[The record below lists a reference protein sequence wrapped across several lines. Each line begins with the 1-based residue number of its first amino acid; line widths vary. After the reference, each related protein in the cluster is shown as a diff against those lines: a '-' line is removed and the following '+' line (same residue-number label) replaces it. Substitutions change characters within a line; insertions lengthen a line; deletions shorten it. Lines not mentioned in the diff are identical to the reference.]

1 MHKNYNFSSLIPKLS
16 LFLLAIVGC
25 FIFRDYG
32 ISTDEQQ
39 SRLVGSISLDYIAN
53 LFNISFLLNGAA
65 PLSNPTDVFLN
76 FKDRDYGVAFE
87 LPAEFLIKIF
97 QIESSANAY
106 YFRHGLTFLVFLGGV
121 CAVYALAKKRY
132 SDWRWG
138 LVAAT
143 FLVFSPRIFGDAF
156 YNDKDLVFMS
166 LFVIGI
172 NTMINLINKP
182 SIKTVIWHALACAIA
197 IDSRIMASIIPLATI
212 CVIGI
217 QILKRDQL
225 SKEYLKLLPIF
236 LIILCIFIYLSWPWL
251 WADPVTNFLQ
261 AFKNMSRF
269 RWSGFMFFMGDII
282 NGANVPWTY
291 IPVWLSVTTPPIYL
305 VFFVIG
311 CALTIKT
318 VLHRRLSLWSNS
330 SELQDVVTLGFFFAP
345 LIAVIAL
352 NSILY
357 NGWRHLYFIY
367 PAFILVSTHGL
378 YSLLIWAKSRCILKR
393 VILILVAISIA
404 WTGVWMIRNHPYQYL
419 YFNVLAKNWVKNFD
433 LDYWGVAYKRPLQK
447 ILEKHPDQT
456 VIVFNYMSG
465 QHAWGY
471 WQIPYWENTFLLS
484 KSDQK
489 RIDGTRSEQ
498 CSDFV
503 ITSLAGNA
511 HQYSQRKDFSLFDE
525 IKVDGKVIYATY
537 KRNTPIS
544 EIHPKYNVPIYF
556 SNIATQCFLK
566 KGWVQNPE
574 DWGVWS
580 VGNEAIIELAIPINS
595 RELKLNLRAFVNA
608 KQPNQEVIIEIDN
621 EKSLHFSL
629 NKFDENSINLLIPD
643 SARKKGVMRMKIDIP
658 KAVSPKSMGISDDD
672 RTLGI
677 GLLSAVFF

>member
-1 MHKNYNFSSLIPKLS
+1 MKLSAWIPKLC
-16 LFLLAIVGC
+16 LLLLALVGC
-25 FIFRDYG
+25 FVFRDYG

-39 SRLVGSISLDYIAN
+39 SRLVGNTSLDYIAN
-53 LFNISFLLNGAA
+53 LFNISFLLNGAT
-65 PLSNPTDVFLN
+65 PLLNPTDVFLN

-87 LPAEFLIKIF
+87 LPAELLIKIF

-106 YFRHGLTFLVFLGGV
+106 YFRHALTFLVFLGGV

-138 LVAAT
+138 LVAAA

-172 NTMINLINKP
+172 YTLINLINSP
-182 SIKTVIWHALACAIA
+182 SIKTAVLHALACTIA

-212 CVIGI
+212 FVIGV
-217 QILKRDQL
+217 QILKRDKF
-225 SKEYLKLLPIF
+225 SKEYLKLLPIYLTALF
-236 LIILCIFIYLSWPWL
+236 IFIYISWPWL

-282 NGANVPWTY
+282 NGANVPWNY

-305 VFFVIG
+305 VFFIIG
-311 CALTIKT
+311 CVLTIKNI
-318 VLHRRLSLWSNS
+318 LQRRPVLWSNS
-330 SELQDVVTLGFFFAP
+330 SELQDVVVLGFFFAP
-345 LIAVIAL
+345 LIAVISL
-352 NSILY
+352 HSILY

-367 PAFILVSTHGL
+367 PAFVLVSIHGL
-378 YSLLIWAKSRCILKR
+378 YSLLVWAKSRRMLER
-393 VILILVAISIA
+393 MILISVGTSIA
-404 WTGVWMIRNHPYQYL
+404 WTGAWMIRNHPYQYL
-419 YFNVLAKNWVKNFD
+419 YFNVFAKNWVKNFD
-433 LDYWGVAYKRPLQK
+433 VDYWGVAYKRPLEK
-447 ILEKHPDQT
+447 ILKESPDET
-456 VIVFNYMSG
+456 VIIFNKMQG
-465 QHAWGY
+465 LAWGY

-484 KSDQK
+484 KTDQN

-525 IKVDGKVIYATY
+525 IKVDGKLIYATY

-544 EIHPKYNVPIYF
+544 EIHPKHKVPIPF

-566 KGWVQNPE
+566 QGWVQNPE

-580 VGNEAIIELAIPINS
+580 IGNEAILELPIPENS
-595 RELKLNLRAFVNA
+595 RELKVNLRAFVNT
-608 KQPNQEVIIEIDN
+608 KHPNQEILIAIDN
-621 EKSLHFSL
+621 EKPLHFSL
-629 NKFDENSINLLIPD
+629 NKFDGNSINLLIPD
-643 SARKKGVMRMKIDIP
+643 SAREKGVLRMKIEIP
-658 KAVSPKSMGISDDD
+658 KAESPKSLGISSDD
-672 RTLGI
+672 RILGV
-677 GLLSAVFF
+677 GLVSAVFN

>member
-1 MHKNYNFSSLIPKLS
+1 MKLSHWIPKLC
-16 LFLLAIVGC
+16 LLLLALLGC
-25 FIFRDYG
+25 FVFRDYG

-39 SRLVGSISLDYIAN
+39 SRLVGNVSLDYIAN
-53 LFNISFLLNGAA
+53 LFNISFLLNGAT
-65 PLSNPTDVFLN
+65 PLQNPSDVFLN

-87 LPAEFLIKIF
+87 LPAELLIKIF
-97 QIESSANAY
+97 KIESSAHAY
-106 YFRHGLTFLVFLGGV
+106 YFRHALTFLVFLGGV
-121 CAVYALAKKRY
+121 SAVYAIAKKRY
-132 SDWRWG
+132 ANWGWG
-138 LVAAT
+138 LAAAT

-172 NTMINLINKP
+172 YTFINLIENP
-182 SIKTVIWHALACAIA
+182 SIKTAVLHALASAIA

-212 CVIGI
+212 FVIGI
-217 QILKRDQL
+217 QILKRDKF
-225 SKEYLKLLPIF
+225 SKEYLKLLPIY
-236 LIILCIFIYLSWPWL
+236 LIALFIFIYISWPWL

-282 NGANVPWTY
+282 NGANVPWNY

-305 VFFVIG
+305 VFFIIG
-311 CALTIKT
+311 CALTLKT
-318 VLHRRLSLWSNS
+318 ILDRGLKLWNNS
-330 SELQDVVTLGFFFAP
+330 SELTDVLTLGFFFAP
-345 LIAVIAL
+345 LVAVISL
-352 NSILY
+352 HSILY

-367 PAFILVSTHGL
+367 PAFVLVSIHGL
-378 YSLLIWAKSRCILKR
+378 YSLLMWAKKKPILQKT
-393 VILILVAISIA
+393 ILLSAVFSII
-404 WTGVWMIRNHPYQYL
+404 WTGIWMISNHPYQYL

-433 LDYWGVAYKRPLQK
+433 VDYWGVAYKRPLEK
-447 ILEKHPDQT
+447 ILKHHPDQKL
-456 VIVFNYMSG
+456 IIFNKMQG
-465 QHAWGY
+465 HAWGY

-484 KSDQK
+484 KADQD

-525 IKVDGKVIYATY
+525 IKVDGKLIYATY

-544 EIHPKYNVPIYF
+544 EIHPKLNAPISF

-566 KGWVQNPE
+566 QGWVQNPE

-580 VGNEAIIELAIPINS
+580 LGNEAIIELPIPSNA
-595 RELKLNLRAFVNA
+595 RTLKLNLRAFVNA
-608 KQPNQEVIIEIDN
+608 RHPYQDGLIAIDN
-621 EKSLHFSL
+621 AKPLHFSL
-629 NKFDENSINLLIPD
+629 NKFDGNSINLFIPD
-643 SARKKGVMRMKIDIP
+643 SAREKGVLRMKIEIP
-658 KAVSPKSMGISDDD
+658 KAESPKSLGISDDE
-672 RTLGI
+672 RILGV
-677 GLLSAVFF
+677 GLVSIVFN

>member
-1 MHKNYNFSSLIPKLS
+1 MKLSTWIPKLS
-16 LFLLAIVGC
+16 LLLLTLVGC
-25 FIFRDYG
+25 LIFRDYG

-39 SRLVGSISLDYIAN
+39 SRLVGNTSLDYIAN
-53 LFNISFLLNGAA
+53 LFNISFLLNGAI
-65 PLSNPTDVFLN
+65 PLLNPTDVFLN

-87 LPAEFLIKIF
+87 LPAELLIKIF

-106 YFRHGLTFLVFLGGV
+106 YFRHALTFMVFLGGV

-138 LVAAT
+138 LVAAA

-172 NTMINLINKP
+172 YTLINLINSP
-182 SIKTVIWHALACAIA
+182 SIKTAVLHALACTIA

-212 CVIGI
+212 FIIGV
-217 QILKRDQL
+217 QILKRDKF
-225 SKEYLKLLPIF
+225 SKEYFKLLPIY
-236 LIILCIFIYLSWPWL
+236 LIALFIFIYISWPWL

-282 NGANVPWTY
+282 NGANVPWNY

-305 VFFVIG
+305 VFFIIG
-311 CALTIKT
+311 CVLTIKN
-318 VLHRRLSLWSNS
+318 LLQRRLVLWSNS
-330 SELQDVVTLGFFFAP
+330 SELQDVVVLGFFFAP
-345 LIAVIAL
+345 LIAVISL
-352 NSILY
+352 HSILY

-367 PAFILVSTHGL
+367 PAFVLVSIHGL
-378 YSLLIWAKSRCILKR
+378 YNLLVWAKSRRILER
-393 VILILVAISIA
+393 MILISVGASIA
-404 WTGVWMIRNHPYQYL
+404 WTGAWMIRNHPYQYL
-419 YFNVLAKNWVKNFD
+419 YFNVFAKNWVKNFD
-433 LDYWGVAYKRPLQK
+433 VDYWGVAYKRPLEK
-447 ILEKHPDQT
+447 ILKESPDET
-456 VIVFNYMSG
+456 VIIFNKMQG
-465 QHAWGY
+465 LAWGY

-484 KSDQK
+484 KTDQN

-525 IKVDGKVIYATY
+525 IKVDGKLIYATY

-544 EIHPKYNVPIYF
+544 EIHPKHKVPIPF
-556 SNIATQCFLK
+556 SSIATQCFLK
-566 KGWVQNPE
+566 QGWVQNPE

-580 VGNEAIIELAIPINS
+580 IGNEAILELPIPENS
-595 RELKLNLRAFVNA
+595 RELKVNLRAFVNT
-608 KQPNQEVIIEIDN
+608 KHPNQEILIAIDN
-621 EKSLHFSL
+621 EKPLHFSL
-629 NKFDENSINLLIPD
+629 NKFDGNSINLLIPD
-643 SARKKGVMRMKIDIP
+643 SAREKGVLRMKIEIP
-658 KAVSPKSMGISDDD
+658 KAESPKSLGISSDD
-672 RTLGI
+672 RILGV
-677 GLLSAVFF
+677 GLVSAVFN